1 MISDQ
6 LKYINLSTRKK
17 NGNYIDTP
25 VWFAVDKQTNAL
37 YIYSLKKAGKVKRIK
52 NFPDVKIAAC
62 NYRGKLEAEWQSAK
76 AELINNSEEIAA
88 AYRLLRNKYGITFR
102 IGDVFS
108 WIVGNYHRR
117 QIIKVYLTPVA

>member
-17 NGNYIDTP
+17 NGNYVDTP
-25 VWFAVDKQTNAL
+25 VWFAVDEQTNTL
-37 YIYSLKKAGKVKRIK
+37 YIYSLKKAGKVKRIR

-76 AELINNSEEIAA
+76 AELINDSEEIAA
-88 AYRLLRNKYGITFR
+88 AYRFLRHKYGITFR

-117 QIIKVYLTPVA
+117 QIIKIYLTPVA